1 MKDRTPI
8 AVCSRSFSRHPVLR
22 AEILERFEDVA
33 FNDEG
38 KSLDGDELA
47 EFLRGRRKA
56 ITALEPIDDALLSKL
71 PDLELISKVGV
82 GLDMIDR
89 DALERHGVEL
99 RFTPGTNR
107 RSVAELVVAFAIALL
122 RQLPQSSAE
131 LRGGEW
137 RQIKGRCLTGRT
149 VGIVGFGHVGRD
161 VASLLRAF
169 DCELLVHDVRDVPA
183 AELAGA
189 RQVDLDELLRAAEVV
204 TLHVELN
211 DSTRG
216 MLSRERLELMRD
228 DAVLINTAR
237 GGLVDE
243 EALEEE
249 LGEGRLAG
257 AAFDVFSQEPPERGG
272 LLELPNFLGTPHVAG
287 STEEAILAM
296 GRAAI
301 AALDGRDEEA
311 RDG

>member
-1 MKDRTPI
+1 MADATPV

-22 AEILERFEDVA
+22 AELLERYEEVR

-38 KSLDGDELA
+38 ASLAGEALA
-47 EFLRGRRKA
+47 TFLDGRRKA
-56 ITALEPIDDALLSKL
+56 ITALERVDEALLSRL
-71 PDLELISKVGV
+71 PELRLISKIGV

-99 RFTPGTNR
+99 RVHPGTNS

-122 RQLPQSSAE
+122 RHVPQAAGE
-131 LRGGEW
+131 LRDGTW
-137 RQIKGRCLTGRT
+137 RQPKGRCLTGRT

-161 VASLLRAF
+161 LARLLEAF
-169 DCELLVHDVRDVPA
+169 GCRLLVHDVRPVEGYERV
-183 AELAGA
+183 EL
-189 RQVDLDELLRAAEVV
+189 VELLREAEVV
-204 TLHVELN
+204 TLHVDLN
-211 DSTRG
+211 DATRG
-216 MLSRERLELMRD
+216 MLGADRLALMRD

-243 EALEEE
+243 AALKAA
-249 LGEGRLAG
+249 LTEGRLA
-257 AAFDVFSQEPPERGG
+257 AAALDVFATEPPDDPA
-272 LLELPNFLGTPHVAG
+272 LLALPNFLGTPHIGG

-301 AALDGRDEEA
+301 AGLDD
-311 RDG
+311 